1 MTGGHDPQD
10 VLAAVRR
17 LEAELEEVRSRA
29 RQVAPSVPPA
39 GLVELRRAL
48 AADAARERREIV
60 EDMEA
65 LVDLVG
71 TSWRSTGDQ
80 IAALSAQVAALVVQ
94 VGEIRAM
101 AEDARQ
107 AMRGA
112 RIELRLGGI
121 GGNGDGA
128 RYERSAPA

>member
-1 MTGGHDPQD
+1 MTGGHDPRD

-17 LEAELEEVRSRA
+17 LEAELEDIRSRA
-29 RQVAPSVPPA
+29 RQATPAPA
-39 GLVELRRAL
+39 GLDELRRVL

-71 TSWRSTGDQ
+71 TAWRSTGEQ
-80 IAALSAQVAALVVQ
+80 IAAISHQLAALAVQ

-101 AEDARQ
+101 AEDARR

-112 RIELRLGGI
+112 RLELRLGGP
-121 GGNGDGA
+121 GNGEGA
-128 RYERSAPA
+128 PRYDRSAPA

>member
-1 MTGGHDPQD
+1 MTGGHDPHE

-17 LEAELEEVRSRA
+17 LEAELEELRSRA
-29 RQVAPSVPPA
+29 RQVAPPA
-39 GLVELRRAL
+39 GFEDLRRVL

-71 TSWRSTGDQ
+71 TAWRSTGDQ
-80 IAALSAQVAALVVQ
+80 IAAVSAQVAALVVQ
-94 VGEIRAM
+94 VGEVRAM
-101 AEDARQ
+101 AEEARR

-112 RIELRLGGI
+112 RIELRLGGL
-121 GGNGDGA
+121 GGNGENHA
-128 RYERSAPA
+128 RHERSTTA